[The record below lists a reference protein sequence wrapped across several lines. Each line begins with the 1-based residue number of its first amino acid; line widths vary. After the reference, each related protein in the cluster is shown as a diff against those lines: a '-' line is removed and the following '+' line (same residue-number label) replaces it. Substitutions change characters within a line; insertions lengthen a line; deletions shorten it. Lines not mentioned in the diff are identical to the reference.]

1 MSKPRQRFLIL
12 SIIAL
17 VLVSAFFFGY
27 IIHRR
32 HVKRNSAPVIMCA
45 SDELRIS
52 VTAPKE
58 DLLIGVTAM
67 DAEDGDL
74 TSKIVIESI
83 SQFTEPGKCTI
94 TYAVF
99 DSGNKVSTVSRT
111 LYYTDYHPPRFILT
125 SDLTYASGTTLKLK
139 DCIKA
144 IDCIDGNISNRIS
157 WTEVDADEVGSM
169 DSKEVEFSVIN
180 SRGDAA
186 TFRATIVVTERS
198 SPNTPEIRLGLPD
211 DGDSPYPYQYLIY
224 VRRGEMIDPLDYVK
238 TIRLSG
244 TDYTAAEFRK
254 AFGNGAISA
263 DFDPAKDELELG
275 VNTIVIFCEYEGHIG
290 STTLYVIVE
299 E

>member
-12 SIIAL
+12 SIITL

-99 DSGNKVSTVSRT
+99 DSGHKVSTASRT
-111 LYYTDYHPPRFILT
+111 LYYTDYHSPRFKLRT
-125 SDLTYASGTTLKLK
+125 DLTYPVGTTVKPLAS
-139 DCIKA
+139 IEA
-144 IDCIDGNISNRIS
+144 EDCIDGSLTNRIS
-157 WTEVDADEVGSM
+157 MTVVDEGEMSSM
-169 DSKEVEFSVIN
+169 DSKEVEFRVIN
-180 SRGDAA
+180 SRGDVAV
-186 TFRATIVVTERS
+186 FRANIVVQERT
-198 SPNTPEIRLGLPD
+198 SPNTPEIKLGLPE
-211 DGDSPYPYQYLIY
+211 DGPNDYQYLVYI
-224 VRRGEMIDPLDYVK
+224 REGEEFDPMEYVK
-238 TIRLSG
+238 LIRLMNS
-244 TDYTAAEFRK
+244 DYTAEEFTAQFGAE
-254 AFGNGAISA
+254 NLSCS
-263 DFDPAKDELELG
+263 FDPEKDSLKVG
-275 VNTIVIFCEYEGHIG
+275 TNAIVFYCEHEGHIG

-299 E
+299 A